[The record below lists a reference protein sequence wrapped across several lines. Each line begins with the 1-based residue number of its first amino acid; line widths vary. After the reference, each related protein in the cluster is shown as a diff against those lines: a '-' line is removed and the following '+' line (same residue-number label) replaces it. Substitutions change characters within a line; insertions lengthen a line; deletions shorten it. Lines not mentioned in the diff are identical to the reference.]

1 MDYDPLFRWLRE
13 FHLPAIAA
21 ALISVAYSSV
31 SAPSQSLARRA
42 LASAHAAAIAL
53 LYSGA
58 WFVYLKHHAHE
69 GWARTFAALALVP
82 VGLMIVSFHLF
93 RGNGL
98 TLFAA
103 DSKRA
108 LPIVGMAQRH
118 GHSDGIHVLMQ
129 TDNACARS
137 VAGLARR
144 AAIV

>member
-21 ALISVAYSSV
+21 GLISVAYFWA

-42 LASAHAAAIAL
+42 LASAHGAAIAL

-58 WFVYLKHHAHE
+58 WFVYLTHHASD

-82 VGLMIVSFHLF
+82 VGLIIVSFYLF

-98 TLFAA
+98 T
-103 DSKRA
+103 
-108 LPIVGMAQRH
+108 
-118 GHSDGIHVLMQ
+118 HVLQ
-129 TDNACARS
+129 IPNALCLLWVWLRGT
-137 VAGLARR
+137 V
-144 AAIV
+144 IVTGFIF